1 MLSENIA
8 KLVQYGIECGLTP
21 ECERTYTTNLL
32 LEVFGEDEYAEP
44 SEEYHNVD
52 LESTLKELLDEACS
66 RGIIE
71 DSIVYR
77 DLFDTKLMNCLMPRP
92 AQVQKEFAEKYEQ
105 SPQAAT
111 DYFYKLSQDSD
122 YIRRY
127 RVCKD
132 RRWTVESDYGTIDI
146 TINLSK
152 PEKDPKA
159 IAAAKNAKV
168 PVAVHFD
175 HGKTIEKIT
184 QALEI
189 GFTSVMFDG
198 SHLPLDENIE
208 FTKKIIEIARK
219 YDASVEA
226 EIGCVGGSE
235 DGSED
240 IAINCTKPED
250 AVKFENETSVDELAI
265 AIGNAHGNYKST
277 PKLRF
282 DILSEV
288 EQKTHTPLVLHGGTG
303 ISPYDFVKCSK
314 TGIKKINIATATFD
328 RVEQS
333 VRSAYESGSINGYYD
348 LQGAEVE
355 GAYQNA
361 KKHILI
367 FGTDNKA

>member
-1 MLSENIA
+1 MLVNM
-8 KLVQYGIECGLTP
+8 
-21 ECERTYTTNLL
+21 
-32 LEVFGEDEYAEP
+32 
-44 SEEYHNVD
+44 
-52 LESTLKELLDEACS
+52 
-66 RGIIE
+66 
-71 DSIVYR
+71 R
-77 DLFDTKLMNCLMPRP
+77 DLLSD
-92 AQVQKEFAEKYEQ
+92 AQKGNYAVGSFSVANMEMVLGVIKAAEELNAPIILQIAEVRLKQ
-105 SPQAAT
+105 SP
-111 DYFYKLSQDSD
+111 LE
-122 YIRRY
+122 IIGPLM
-127 RVCKD
+127 V
-132 RRWTVESDYGTIDI
+132 
-146 TINLSK
+146 
-152 PEKDPKA
+152 
-159 IAAAKNAKV
+159 AAAKNAKV

-184 QALEI
+184 QALDI

-250 AVKFENETSVDELAI
+250 AVKFENETGVDALAI

-303 ISPYDFVKCSK
+303 ISPDDFVRCSK

-367 FGTDNKA
+367 FATDNKA

>member
-1 MLSENIA
+1 MLVNM
-8 KLVQYGIECGLTP
+8 
-21 ECERTYTTNLL
+21 
-32 LEVFGEDEYAEP
+32 
-44 SEEYHNVD
+44 
-52 LESTLKELLDEACS
+52 
-66 RGIIE
+66 
-71 DSIVYR
+71 R
-77 DLFDTKLMNCLMPRP
+77 DLLSD
-92 AQVQKEFAEKYEQ
+92 AQKGNYAVGSFSVANMEMVLGVIKAAEELNAPIILQIAEVRLKQ
-105 SPQAAT
+105 SP
-111 DYFYKLSQDSD
+111 LE
-122 YIRRY
+122 IIGPLM
-127 RVCKD
+127 V
-132 RRWTVESDYGTIDI
+132 
-146 TINLSK
+146 
-152 PEKDPKA
+152 
-159 IAAAKNAKV
+159 AAAKSSRV

-175 HGKTIEKIT
+175 HGKTVEKIT
-184 QALEI
+184 QALDI

-250 AVKFENETSVDELAI
+250 AVKFENKTGVDALAI

-303 ISPYDFVKCSK
+303 ISPDDFVRCSK

-333 VRSAYESGSINGYYD
+333 VRSACESGSINGYYD

>member
-1 MLSENIA
+1 MLVNM
-8 KLVQYGIECGLTP
+8 
-21 ECERTYTTNLL
+21 
-32 LEVFGEDEYAEP
+32 
-44 SEEYHNVD
+44 
-52 LESTLKELLDEACS
+52 
-66 RGIIE
+66 
-71 DSIVYR
+71 R
-77 DLFDTKLMNCLMPRP
+77 DLLSD
-92 AQVQKEFAEKYEQ
+92 AQKGNYAVGSFSVANMEMVLGVIKAAEELNAPIILQIAEVRLKQ
-105 SPQAAT
+105 SP
-111 DYFYKLSQDSD
+111 LE
-122 YIRRY
+122 IIGPLM
-127 RVCKD
+127 V
-132 RRWTVESDYGTIDI
+132 
-146 TINLSK
+146 
-152 PEKDPKA
+152 
-159 IAAAKNAKV
+159 AAAKNSKV
-168 PVAVHFD
+168 PIAVHFD

-184 QALEI
+184 QALDI

-250 AVKFENETSVDELAI
+250 AVKFENETGVDALAI

-303 ISPYDFVKCSK
+303 ISPDDFVRCSK

>member
-1 MLSENIA
+1 MLVNM
-8 KLVQYGIECGLTP
+8 
-21 ECERTYTTNLL
+21 
-32 LEVFGEDEYAEP
+32 
-44 SEEYHNVD
+44 
-52 LESTLKELLDEACS
+52 
-66 RGIIE
+66 
-71 DSIVYR
+71 R
-77 DLFDTKLMNCLMPRP
+77 DLLSD
-92 AQVQKEFAEKYEQ
+92 AQNGNSAVGSFSVANMEMVLGVIKAAEELNAPIILQIAEVRLKQ
-105 SPQAAT
+105 SP
-111 DYFYKLSQDSD
+111 LE
-122 YIRRY
+122 IIGPLM
-127 RVCKD
+127 V
-132 RRWTVESDYGTIDI
+132 
-146 TINLSK
+146 
-152 PEKDPKA
+152 
-159 IAAAKNAKV
+159 AAAKNSKV
-168 PVAVHFD
+168 PIAVHFD

-184 QALEI
+184 QALDI

-250 AVKFENETSVDELAI
+250 AVKFENETGVDALAI

-303 ISPYDFVKCSK
+303 ISPDDFVRCSK

>member
-1 MLSENIA
+1 MLVNM
-8 KLVQYGIECGLTP
+8 
-21 ECERTYTTNLL
+21 
-32 LEVFGEDEYAEP
+32 
-44 SEEYHNVD
+44 
-52 LESTLKELLDEACS
+52 
-66 RGIIE
+66 
-71 DSIVYR
+71 R
-77 DLFDTKLMNCLMPRP
+77 DLLSD
-92 AQVQKEFAEKYEQ
+92 AQKGNYAVGSFSVANMEMVLGVIKAAEELNAPIILQIAEVRLKQ
-105 SPQAAT
+105 SP
-111 DYFYKLSQDSD
+111 LE
-122 YIRRY
+122 IIGPLM
-127 RVCKD
+127 V
-132 RRWTVESDYGTIDI
+132 
-146 TINLSK
+146 
-152 PEKDPKA
+152 
-159 IAAAKNAKV
+159 AAAKNAKV

-184 QALEI
+184 QALDI

-250 AVKFENETSVDELAI
+250 AVKFENETGVDALAI

-303 ISPYDFVKCSK
+303 ISPDDFVRCSK

-333 VRSAYESGSINGYYD
+333 VRSAYENGSINGYYD
-348 LQGAEVE
+348 LQEAEVE

-367 FGTDNKA
+367 FATDNKA